1 MNAGQNVSK
10 LGSKATFR
18 FEKRYYIQ
26 CVKHM
31 HKTSFKNWS
40 TNSPDLEVIQIFAQ
54 YSIQIVAVWSKSFF
68 FGESQKV
75 SAFCHFSLQP
85 LVSSFLF
92 KSIIYPFTSTWFQ
105 QEIFIFHI
113 QADVTC
119 KILLNQPHGKLGQH
133 CTARCSILTMHDT
146 RRRACLVLLCAMLT
160 PLNKDETLP
169 LIQSDSPA

>member
-1 MNAGQNVSK
+1 MEEIYRGASIVTLLWMLDKMCPNWDQ
-10 LGSKATFR
+10 
-18 FEKRYYIQ
+18 KRPLDLKKDITYS
-26 CVKHM
+26 VKHM

-40 TNSPDLEVIQIFAQ
+40 TNSLELEFIPIFAQ

-113 QADVTC
+113 QADVTWC
-119 KILLNQPHGKLGQH
+119 
-133 CTARCSILTMHDT
+133 CTITISKYISVH
-146 RRRACLVLLCAMLT
+146 VH
-160 PLNKDETLP
+160 
-169 LIQSDSPA
+169 